1 MGRSSSG
8 QSDIELY
15 LQSLGNSDN
24 YTSSANAE
32 TDRATRF
39 TDKLETLQSKQIGD
53 DLESLSL
60 RDLILLEQQLY
71 GWLQC
76 IRAKKAELILEQL
89 EGLKEEVREAWR
101 TTNASSNSLEN
112 CDFCPSEVT
121 GSRNLEGQGESEC
134 CHARDAPQ
142 TDASLAH
149 WVATSEQSNRTFE
162 APSVAKRT
170 RITE

>member
-60 RDLILLEQQLY
+60 RDLIVLEQQMHGFLEH
-71 GWLQC
+71 
-76 IRAKKAELILEQL
+76 IRAKKAELLLEEL
-89 EGLKEEVREAWR
+89 EYIKEKVSEAWR

-112 CDFCPSEVT
+112 PGDSCSSDVT
-121 GSRNLEGQGESEC
+121 GSGNSEGQGECEC
-134 CHARDAPQ
+134 RCARDAPQ
-142 TDASLAH
+142 TDAALAH
-149 WVATSEQSNRTFE
+149 WVATSEQSNHT
-162 APSVAKRT
+162 SVAKRT
-170 RITE
+170 RITEGL